1 MSWVLIGILA
11 GLFFAIYNLLL
22 SLSRNNLHAFVGS
35 VALSLSSA
43 AVTVAMII
51 FFRATGQDISFT
63 AKGIKMA
70 CFAGIFSAVGSLL
83 YFLMYQKKA
92 PVSIGLPLLSVST
105 IIFSILIG
113 LIFLGEKLTVL
124 KVVGLVLA
132 IASVCIL
139 SI

>member
-1 MSWVLIGILA
+1 MSWIVIGILA

-22 SLSRNNLHAFVGS
+22 SLSSNNLHAFVGS

-43 AVTVAMII
+43 AVTLAMI
-51 FFRATGQDISFT
+51 FFFKISGQDINFT
-63 AKGIKMA
+63 TKGIRMA

-113 LIFLGEKLTVL
+113 LIFLGEKLTTI
-124 KVVGLVLA
+124 KIVGLILA
-132 IASVCIL
+132 VASVVML
-139 SI
+139 SL